1 MASKRS
7 TTKPI
12 EPIKTN
18 FDVWKESLT
27 PEFIANHHFIVLACG
42 ACPAFGK
49 TCNKYD
55 TTCRGNF
62 LNWARSK
69 FVEEVK
75 EECEI

>member
-7 TTKPI
+7 TPKPI

-27 PEFIANHHFIVLACG
+27 PEFVANHHFIVLACG

-49 TCNKYD
+49 SCN
-55 TTCRGNF
+55 
-62 LNWARSK
+62 
-69 FVEEVK
+69 
-75 EECEI
+75 